1 MKTLVLS
8 MISIAATV
16 AAMTACTGESDP
28 VDEVIENNQ
37 PTPIVFGSTISEI
50 TTKAV
55 GETDTKFT
63 VGDEVGITMYTSE
76 TQVVPTG
83 AALGKPKNENV
94 TFTSNASSQLTET
107 TPSMFWERSAYHYFY
122 AYYPV
127 ATTTGT
133 DYKYTEATGSNSGQI
148 TVKVKEDGTTTDLI
162 MGSNTTGS
170 KFEGIAPE
178 ETKLTFSH
186 MMSKIKFVFKKDASY
201 TKSGKLTN
209 ISFKVNNESITY
221 NLVNPGLG
229 TPSVATAGVTLSQD
243 VTYTIEENTAGSA
256 ITEWAPIVVPGSTVS
271 DLSLKIDG
279 ATLTSSTINDLEL
292 KAGFMTKIVITLK
305 SSGPEFTSDI
315 NAWQDNDK
323 SGNTEVQ

>member
-16 AAMTACTGESDP
+16 AAMTACTSESDP
-28 VDEVIENNQ
+28 VNEVIENNQ
-37 PTPIVFGSTISEI
+37 PTPIVFGSSISEI
-50 TTKAV
+50 TTKTV
-55 GETDTKFT
+55 GEADTKFAN
-63 VGDEVGITMYTSE
+63 GDKVAITMYTSTTKAE
-76 TQVVPTG
+76 PIGT
-83 AALGKPKNENV
+83 ALGEPKSDNV
-94 TFTSNASSQLTET
+94 TFTSDASSKLTET
-107 TPSMFWERSAYHYFY
+107 TPTMFWERSAYHYFY

-133 DYKYTEATGSNSGQI
+133 DYIYTEPTGSTSGQI

-162 MGSNTTGS
+162 MGSNTDGS
-170 KFEGIAPE
+170 KFEGTAPV
-178 ETKLTFSH
+178 TKLTFSH

-201 TKSGKLTN
+201 TKLGELTN

-221 NLVNPGLG
+221 NLVNPGSG
-229 TPSVATAGVTLSQD
+229 TPSVAAGVTLSKD
-243 VTYTIEENTAGSA
+243 VDYTIVANTNGDA

-279 ATLTSSTINDLEL
+279 ATLTSLTIKDLEL
-292 KAGFMTKIVITLK
+292 KAGYMTKIVITLK

-315 NAWQDNDK
+315 NAWQDATN
-323 SGNTEVQ
+323 SGSTEVQ